1 LLEHEK
7 GLTAPLELAQERHK
21 GPDYNNSVARANF
34 CRVERIDPEAKV
46 GVGVGTAAPAGIG
59 ERVHRGDADRPA
71 NAVVTER
78 FTRKVECRTAA
89 SERSE

>member
-1 LLEHEK
+1 
-7 GLTAPLELAQERHK
+7 LTAPLELAQERTK
-21 GPDYNNSVARANF
+21 APTTTTVSPGANLG
-34 CRVERIDPEAKV
+34 RVERIDPEAKV
-46 GVGVGTAAPAGIG
+46 GVGVGTTTPAGIG